1 MRTRRSPRN
10 QERLW
15 RALGGEAPAKPAARD
30 RVAVVEE
37 MLLREDLGPKLRRQ
51 LERELQREKI
61 KRARRGP

>member
-15 RALGGEAPAKPAARD
+15 RELGGDVPAPAPRD
-30 RVAVVEE
+30 PIASIEE
-37 MLLREDLGPKLRRQ
+37 SLKLTTLNPRTRRQ